1 MRYLLIDCITELKSG
16 ERIKGIKNV
25 TMSEDFFEFHFPKNP
40 VMPGV
45 LMLEALTQLTGWLEA
60 ASSDFKN
67 WFLINKVR
75 KCNFYGFAFPGDQ
88 IELEVRLIS
97 ETGTDTK
104 TYEAAGR
111 VKDKK
116 KITAEFEG
124 QIIPLNEIEDINEQQ
139 SFFKILTRELY
150 K

>member
-16 ERIKGIKNV
+16 GRIKGVKNV

-88 IELEVRLIS
+88 VELEVRLIS
-97 ETGTDTK
+97 EAGADTK
-104 TYEAAGR
+104 TYEGAGM
-111 VKDKK
+111 VKGKK

-124 QIIPLNEIEDINEQQ
+124 EIIPLNEIEDVNEQR

>member
-16 ERIKGIKNV
+16 ERIKGLKNV

-67 WFLINKVR
+67 WFLINKVG

-104 TYEAAGR
+104 TYEAAGK
-111 VKDKK
+111 VKGKK

>member
-1 MRYLLIDCITELKSG
+1 MRYLFIDCITELKSG
-16 ERIKGIKNV
+16 KQIKGVKNV
-25 TMSEDFFEFHFPKNP
+25 AMSEDFFEFHFPKNP

-97 ETGTDTK
+97 ETGTDIK

-111 VKDKK
+111 VKGKK

-150 K
+150 N

>member
-1 MRYLLIDCITELKSG
+1 MRYLFIDCITELKSG
-16 ERIKGIKNV
+16 KQIKGVKNV
-25 TMSEDFFEFHFPKNP
+25 AMSEDFFEFHFPKNP

-97 ETGTDTK
+97 ETDADTK

-111 VKDKK
+111 VKGKK
-116 KITAEFEG
+116 KITVEFEG
-124 QIIPLNEIEDINEQQ
+124 EIIPLNEIEDINEQQ

>member
-16 ERIKGIKNV
+16 KQIKGVKNV
-25 TMSEDFFEFHFPKNP
+25 AMSEDFFEFHFPKNP

-97 ETGTDTK
+97 ETDADTK

-111 VKDKK
+111 VKGKK
-116 KITAEFEG
+116 KITVEFEG
-124 QIIPLNEIEDINEQQ
+124 EIIPLNEIEDINEQQ

>member
-16 ERIKGIKNV
+16 KRIKGIKNV

-97 ETGTDTK
+97 EAGTDTK
-104 TYEAAGR
+104 TYEATGM
-111 VKDKK
+111 VKGKK

-124 QIIPLNEIEDINEQQ
+124 EIIPLNEIEDINEQR

>member
-1 MRYLLIDCITELKSG
+1 MRYLFIDCITELKSG
-16 ERIKGIKNV
+16 KQIKGVKNV
-25 TMSEDFFEFHFPKNP
+25 AMSEDFFEFHFPKNP

-97 ETGTDTK
+97 ETGTDIK

-111 VKDKK
+111 VKGKK

>member
-16 ERIKGIKNV
+16 KQIKGVKNV

-40 VMPGV
+40 VMPGI

-88 IELEVRLIS
+88 VELEVRLIS
-97 ETGTDTK
+97 ETGTDIK
-104 TYEAAGR
+104 TYEAAGI
-111 VKDKK
+111 VKGKK

-124 QIIPLNEIEDINEQQ
+124 EIIPLNEIEDINEQQ